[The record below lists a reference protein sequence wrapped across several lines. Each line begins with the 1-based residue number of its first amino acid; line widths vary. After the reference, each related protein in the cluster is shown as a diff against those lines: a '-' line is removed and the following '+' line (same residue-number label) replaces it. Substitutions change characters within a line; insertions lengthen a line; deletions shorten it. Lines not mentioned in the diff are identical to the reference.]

1 MRCFWQLSMLV
12 VLTAGLAAPAL
23 AYNAETGNRAVD
35 IGGWDIVHHRQV
47 RLNDFSGKWVLLEFS
62 AMWCGPCNR
71 DRPRF
76 LKLVKPYL
84 ERRELVVMLVSCDTP
99 ETLHALKRMIR
110 SNNIG
115 FPVLYD
121 GGDLWTTPV
130 LDWCHG
136 ENLGFGIPEIVLIN
150 PQGVVVSNGLDAGNF
165 ASTLEFFISEPRPV
179 IALRSRHW
187 DNGDGSFSF
196 CAEVVNPAHEQLKL
210 VMDLSWLTAEFRPD
224 DPLRT
229 MTGSSWNV
237 KYYDQE
243 MVMQFDDL
251 GEGACTFVVWPA
263 PEQDV
268 LGYKFYLTFPGSADV
283 PGWKGHGIQLTSG
296 CTEAVFPG
304 LEQAGD
310 GFRVLP
316 D

>member
-1 MRCFWQLSMLV
+1 MRIFWQLSMLV

-47 RLNDFSGKWVLLEFS
+47 QLSDFMGQWVLLEFS
-62 AMWCGPCNR
+62 ALWCGPCNHA
-71 DRPRF
+71 RPQF
-76 LKLVKPYL
+76 LRRIKPFL
-84 ERRELVVMLVSCDTP
+84 TRSDLAVMLVSCDTP
-99 ETLHALKRMIR
+99 ETLRALKRMIR
-110 SNNIG
+110 SNNID

-121 GGDLWTTPV
+121 GGDLWTSPV

-136 ENLGFGIPEIVLIN
+136 DSLGFGIPEIVLIN
-150 PQGVVVSNGLDAGNF
+150 PQGVVVSNGLDADNF
-165 ASTLEFFISEPRPV
+165 ASTLEFFLSAPRPV

-187 DNGDGSFSF
+187 DNGDGTYSF

-210 VMDLSWLTAEFRPD
+210 VMDLSWSTAEF
-224 DPLRT
+224 DPQDPQRT
-229 MTGSSWNV
+229 MTGSSWHV
-237 KYYDQE
+237 KYYDRE
-243 MVMQFDDL
+243 SAMQFDAL
-251 GEGACTFVVWPA
+251 GEGSCTFVVRPT

-268 LGYKFYLTFPGSADV
+268 LGYEFYLTFPDSADV
-283 PGWKGHGIQLTSG
+283 AGWKGHGIQLTSG
-296 CTEAVFPG
+296 CAEAAFPG

-310 GFRVLP
+310 EFRVLP